1 MQLDGGHLANEP
13 EVWLFYAWESLK
25 NLVNLLLRWN
35 RGTVDGCYLYL
46 NEIGMM
52 NEMQK

>member
-1 MQLDGGHLANEP
+1 MENCHCTDAIEWRSLANEP
-13 EVWLFYAWESLK
+13 EVWLFYAWEILK

-46 NEIGMM
+46 DEI
-52 NEMQK
+52 